1 MSNNIYNT
9 EIHNVCLQCPLQNG
23 VIVEDIANNNWDE
36 ESSDTLILGP
46 CIHQQQEQ
54 YKLIEIIYIIIIQM
68 YLIHIKNLN
77 LIMF

>member
-9 EIHNVCLQCPLQNG
+9 EIHNVCLQCQLQNG
-23 VIVEDIANNNWDE
+23 VIAEDVANNNWDE

-54 YKLIEIIYIIIIQM
+54 YRLIEIIYIIIIQM